1 MSDSKVTT
9 SSGSTNYNLAT
20 AKRKTPAAL
29 LTEEQLKKLK
39 EIEKDEKNKKR
50 LANQELDKDAFL
62 KLMTTQLKYQNP
74 LEPMDNKEMIAQMAQ
89 FSSVE
94 QLNNMATAMS
104 VNNSGNDR
112 IIMKLEDMTAEIK
125 KSNEEIKKLNEEIK
139 KLQGG
144 NAVGDDNDSDDQS
157 DDKVDGSESS

>member
-1 MSDSKVTT
+1 MSSVNSVIGKL
-9 SSGSTNYNLAT
+9 TNEQVEKLNKIDND
-20 AKRKTPAAL
+20 AKNNER
-29 LTEEQLKKLK
+29 
-39 EIEKDEKNKKR
+39 R
-50 LANQELDKDAFL
+50 ANQELDKDAFL

-94 QLNNMATAMS
+94 QLNNMAAAMG
-104 VNNSGNDR
+104 VNNSGNDK

-139 KLQGG
+139 KLQGVKE
-144 NAVGDDNDSDDQS
+144 VGGDADSEEDDSTDET
-157 DDKVDGSESS
+157 SETETS